1 MPERAFSD
9 EQLEFLKSVDS
20 PTIANA
26 IEPFQ
31 LRDRTDGY
39 IGGNIGCLYPDLGV
53 MVGQALTV
61 KAPIRPVRSRAGT
74 VIGRCGM
81 RSSKCQSRR

>member
-1 MPERAFSD
+1 MSSFVAPERAYSD
-9 EQLEFLKSVDS
+9 EQLAFLQSVDS

-39 IGGNIGCLYPDLGV
+39 IGGNIGCLYPTSASWLV
-53 MVGQALTV
+53 RRSLS
-61 KAPIRPVRSRAGT
+61 KHPIRPVRR
-74 VIGRCGM
+74 
-81 RSSKCQSRR
+81 QP